1 MLSFS
6 VFDVLLLTM
15 AEGIFEVKATSC
27 DMHLGGEDF
36 DMRLVK
42 HFVFMRK
49 NKKGMSLSTSC

>member
-1 MLSFS
+1 
-6 VFDVLLLTM
+6 M

-36 DMRLVK
+36 DTRLVK